1 MSIIWDEK
9 SSAQGK
15 RQTRVSGCEAQ
26 ASEGKL
32 DSSSI
37 VDEEAAL
44 EGNLLDTKGISD
56 RQWTIFQRQSGQE
69 AHRASLRTHRRSFP

>member
-44 EGNLLDTKGISD
+44 EGNLLDTKESRIDNGPSF
-56 RQWTIFQRQSGQE
+56 RGS
-69 AHRASLRTHRRSFP
+69 RARKPTAPA